1 MSSKREFK
9 IRKYAFKIYYSF
21 LQSDEKIEVIANS
34 MVRHNNAEKELV
46 ERGIEII
53 NASIEKID
61 YSDNLIS
68 KYLRK
73 DWSIDRL
80 PLLDLI
86 ILRLAIYEIF
96 QSKDVIKVIDDYVS
110 ISSRYSE
117 PMSPDYINGIL
128 EKIKKD
134 FGLGK

>member
-1 MSSKREFK
+1 MSSKRESK

-21 LQSDEKIEVIANS
+21 LQSDERIEIIANR
-34 MVRHNNAEKELV
+34 MVSHNSAEKELV
-46 ERGIEII
+46 EKGVEIVKG
-53 NASIEKID
+53 SIKNLD
-61 YSDNLIS
+61 YSNDLIS

-110 ISSRYSE
+110 ISSKYSE
-117 PMSPDYINGIL
+117 STSPDYINGIL

>member
-1 MSSKREFK
+1 MGSKREFK
-9 IRKYAFKIYYSF
+9 IRTCAVKIYYSF
-21 LQSDEKIEVIANS
+21 IQSDENIEVIANR
-34 MVRHNNAEKELV
+34 MVSHNNAEKELV
-46 ERGIEII
+46 ERGLEVVKG
-53 NASIEKID
+53 SIEKID
-61 YSDNLIS
+61 YSNELIS

-96 QSKDVIKVIDDYVS
+96 QSKDVIKLIDDYVS
-110 ISSRYSE
+110 ISSKYSE
-117 PMSPDYINGIL
+117 FTSPDYINGIL